1 MVRRSDPKKT
11 LCKHPRST
19 ITGLIAT
26 VTALILATTA
36 SAQPLPR
43 FLCSV
48 SAVTGFNWADGRWT
62 LVSYRPLDYI
72 MAKMEDASSECE
84 AMLFGAGIGEGDTD
98 RWGNRYGCWTST
110 QVGET
115 PTPFLEG
122 HLCLESY
129 SDSGIVTSVRC
140 DFDQKRI
147 TPFWSMR
154 GTELHDFEFTQWKTG
169 IVRSENGQTADSLY
183 IEVGLCTPL

>member
-1 MVRRSDPKKT
+1 MLKRIV
-11 LCKHPRST
+11 
-19 ITGLIAT
+19 AAA
-26 VTALILATTA
+26 VVMALSGAA
-36 SAQPLPR
+36 AAQPLPR

-48 SAVTGFNWADGRWT
+48 SAATGFNWADGRWT
-62 LVSYRPLDYI
+62 PISYSTLNYI
-72 MAKMEDASSECE
+72 MAKMEDAGSDCE

-115 PTPFLEG
+115 PIPFFEG

-147 TPFWSMR
+147 ATFWSMG
-154 GTELHDFEFTQWKTG
+154 GTQLHDFEFTRWKT
-169 IVRSENGQTADSLY
+169 IIIRSENGQTADSLY